1 MKKTKNKSLLFS
13 RNRGVTKK
21 LDTSLEGVTKEQAE
35 KSLDIFGKNIIT
47 HGKKKSFFKKIVE
60 AFVNPFTAVLFC
72 LALVSTVTDMIIP
85 WYSNT
90 PEDFSPIT
98 VIIITTMVT
107 ISGLLRFIQ
116 EEKVIMLLK
125 AYLL

>member
-1 MKKTKNKSLLFS
+1 MYSSLGTEELL
-13 RNRGVTKK
+13 KK

-60 AFVNPFTAVLFC
+60 AFVNPFTVVLFC

-98 VIIITTMVT
+98 VIIIT
-107 ISGLLRFIQ
+107 IWLLSLDYYVLFKRK
-116 EEKVIMLLK
+116 KVIMLLK
-125 AYLL
+125 AYLHDNYYYFS